1 MNNTMSYKRKFIVD
15 TQIYLDQPINDTK
28 KTKLYNVQEH
38 IEELTNI
45 LDDYKIKISN
55 LIQQI
60 NEQAYIISLLKG
72 QIEEKNDIITTIN
85 KVKNE
90 KYNLYI

>member
-1 MNNTMSYKRKFIVD
+1 MNTTMTHKRKFIVD
-15 TQIYLDQPINDTK
+15 TQIYLDQSINDTK
-28 KTKLYNVQEH
+28 KIKLYNVQEH
-38 IEELTNI
+38 IEELSNI

-55 LIQQI
+55 LIHQI
-60 NEQAYIISLLKG
+60 NEQAYIISLLKE

-85 KVKNE
+85 KLKNE

>member
-1 MNNTMSYKRKFIVD
+1 MTHKRKFIVD
-15 TQIYLDQPINDTK
+15 TQIYLDQSINDTK
-28 KTKLYNVQEH
+28 KIKLYNVQEH
-38 IEELTNI
+38 IEELSNI

-55 LIQQI
+55 LMNQI
-60 NEQAYIISLLKG
+60 NEQAYIISLLKE

-85 KVKNE
+85 KLKNE